1 MDLQALRAGRAR
13 TTSLAYTPRRMAAAT
28 TTQPML
34 CTRLGAAL
42 ARTHNPSSL
51 RFSALNAP
59 HHTQVGA
66 PYVVVLGSKEVESG
80 IARVK
85 CLADGEQVEVEL
97 NDLPAW
103 MAKKE

>member
-1 MDLQALRAGRAR
+1 
-13 TTSLAYTPRRMAAAT
+13 MAAAT